1 VSDYRRV
8 KGTRDLLPPETAVW
22 AAVEETARRTFALYG
37 YQEVRT
43 PLLEHTELF
52 VRTVGESTDIVGKEM
67 YTFPDR
73 KGRSLTLRP
82 ESTAAVARAFLE
94 AGMQAGPLPA
104 RLFYIGPQFRY
115 ERPQK
120 GRYRQFHQIGAELL
134 GDASPWADAE
144 LLLMLERFLH
154 ALGFRELE
162 VLVNTV
168 GDAES
173 RARYAEALRAF
184 LAPRRDRLGPDSQRR
199 LEVNPLR
206 ILDTKDPAERELL
219 SGAPALADHL
229 TDAAREHFAVVR
241 GALERFA
248 VRHRVSERLVRGLDY
263 YTDTVFEIVSRDL
276 GAQDALVG
284 GGRYDELVADLGGP
298 RVPGIGFAIGEDR
311 LIEVLPASFRDRVT
325 AAPPVLVAAVGK
337 GQERGALELAEELRA
352 LGVACELDAGGRSLK
367 AVLKRAGRLGVR
379 WVALVGEAEQA
390 SGTATLKDLSAGEQR
405 QVARADLPSLLQ
417 TTATG
422 LAPATVESGAGGPGE
437 RAET

>member
-1 VSDYRRV
+1 VTEYRRV

-22 AAVEETARRTFALYG
+22 AAVEETARRTFGLYG

-94 AGMQAGPLPA
+94 NGMQAGPLPA

-154 ALGFRELE
+154 AVGFRELE

-173 RARYAEALRAF
+173 RRRYAEALREF
-184 LAPRRDRLGPDSQRR
+184 LLPHRERLGLDSQRR
-199 LEVNPLR
+199 LELNPLR
-206 ILDTKDPAERELL
+206 ILDTKDPAEREILTA
-219 SGAPALADHL
+219 APALRDYL
-229 TDAAREHFAVVR
+229 TDAAREHFAVVT
-241 GALERFA
+241 GALERFG

-276 GAQDALVG
+276 GAQDALCG

-298 RVPGIGFAIGEDR
+298 RIPSIGFAIGEDR
-311 LIEVLPASFRDRVT
+311 LIDVLPKAFREGVT
-325 AAPPVLVAAVGK
+325 AAPPVVVAAVGA
-337 GQERGALELAEELRA
+337 GQERVALELAEQLRA
-352 LGVACELDAGGRSLK
+352 AGIACELEAGGRSLK
-367 AVLKRAGRLGVR
+367 NALKRADRLGAR
-379 WVALVGEAEQA
+379 WVALVGESEAA
-390 SGTATLKDLSAGEQR
+390 AGTATLKDLKAGGQR
-405 QVARADLPSLLQ
+405 EVPRGDLAAALEGGAAAPP
-417 TTATG
+417 TA
-422 LAPATVESGAGGPGE
+422 GAGVS
-437 RAET
+437 

>member
-8 KGTRDLLPPETAVW
+8 KGTRDLLPPETAIW
-22 AAVEETARRTFALYG
+22 SAVEDVARKTFALYG
-37 YQEVRT
+37 FQEVRT

-52 VRTVGESTDIVGKEM
+52 VRTVGEATDIVGKEM

-144 LLLMLERFLH
+144 VLLMLERFLQ

-173 RARYAEALRAF
+173 RAGYAEALRAY
-184 LAPRRDRLGPDSQRR
+184 LTPRRDQLGEDSQRR
-199 LEVNPLR
+199 LELNPLR
-206 ILDTKDPAERELL
+206 ILDTKDPAERQLL
-219 SGAPALADHL
+219 DGAPKLADHL
-229 TDAAREHFAVVR
+229 TAKAKDHFAVVLA
-241 GALERFA
+241 ALERFG
-248 VRHRVSERLVRGLDY
+248 VKHRVSERLVRGLDY

-276 GAQDALVG
+276 GAQDALCG
-284 GGRYDELVADLGGP
+284 GGRYDELVSDLGGQRTP
-298 RVPGIGFAIGEDR
+298 SIGFAIGEDR
-311 LIEVLPASFRDRVT
+311 LVEVLPAEFRERVKPQPPELLGVLGDASPEEALRAAEARRNLGLAIELVVGRSRKSLVKRSFQRGQALTMLGEGDAIVVRDRAT
-325 AAPPVLVAAVGK
+325 GEETTLT
-337 GQERGALELAEELRA
+337 LAEYLAR
-352 LGVACELDAGGRSLK
+352 VH
-367 AVLKRAGRLGVR
+367 
-379 WVALVGEAEQA
+379 
-390 SGTATLKDLSAGEQR
+390 AGEPE
-405 QVARADLPSLLQ
+405 V
-417 TTATG
+417 
-422 LAPATVESGAGGPGE
+422 GP
-437 RAET
+437 